1 MKQRRFGWLLAAL
14 SGLLLATVAVLA
26 PSASH
31 TQAQSPLVI
40 GGRAAN
46 FGVQSLT
53 GGFLPDPA
61 QYSVVSG
68 GSLHGSVA
76 GSACRGYVTGQPDI
90 ILHYSNAASFVR
102 FFVRGQ
108 GDTTLII
115 NDAAGR
121 WHCDDDSG
129 GSLNPMVDINNPPS
143 GQYDVWIGSYQAG
156 TNIRGTLGVTELRN
170 VRP

>member
-1 MKQRRFGWLLAAL
+1 MKKTRLGWLLAAL
-14 SGLLLATVAVLA
+14 SGLMLTTAAVLT
-26 PSASH
+26 PGTSH

-46 FGVQSLT
+46 FGVQALT
-53 GGFLPDPA
+53 GGFMPDPA
-61 QYSVVSG
+61 QYQVVSG

-76 GSACRGYVTGQPDI
+76 SSSCRGYVTGQPDL
-90 ILHYSNAASFVR
+90 ILHYNNAASFVR

-143 GQYDVWIGSYQAG
+143 GQYDIWIGSYQAG
-156 TNIRGTLGVTELRN
+156 TNVRGTLGVTELRN
-170 VRP
+170 IRP